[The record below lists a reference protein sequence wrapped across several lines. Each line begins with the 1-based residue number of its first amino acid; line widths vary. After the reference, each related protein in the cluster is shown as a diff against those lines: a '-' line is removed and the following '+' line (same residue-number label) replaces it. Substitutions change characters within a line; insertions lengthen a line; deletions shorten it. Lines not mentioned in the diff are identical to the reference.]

1 MHLET
6 TFSSN
11 PQLEAFALAN
21 PCKVDDIFETI
32 DDDRKMYA
40 VVSGHGA
47 NPDHPETYYPT
58 IDNLEAKLGRQ
69 WEELCHVR
77 KRQLWRMIESGRLPI
92 DN

>member
-1 MHLET
+1 
-6 TFSSN
+6 
-11 PQLEAFALAN
+11 
-21 PCKVDDIFETI
+21 
-32 DDDRKMYA
+32 MYA

-77 KRQLWRMIESGRLPI
+77 KRQHWRMIDSGRLPI